1 MKEEDLV
8 ALPWINGPESGGI
21 RGFGFK
27 DEDDPQRYQVVYSS
41 LHEKLWCEAS
51 GLLMFK
57 LWDEAEEKV
66 AELSGYLGQR
76 DSDLEAKLTYGIA
89 MRDVNSGGDEP
100 PVGIIDEHKF
110 EAARRA
116 LRFQISR
123 DEGGNIDELC
133 GMLYDLVEARIRA
146 FVPSENRWN
155 DAEKTEPYWV
165 LDYGA
170 ATLQALLKAA
180 TLWLEV
186 PKAATI
192 VFANLSDFNDNPHD
206 KTHCIVDELA
216 KRGEFKRARKVA
228 GDILKVD
235 PGMSEFYRNIFWA
248 AVAECS
254 EALGETAIAHE
265 SYVKLKDC
273 DPEFYDDNEKMSLF
287 EDVSPG
293 TLDERI
299 TRSTMNAS
307 MDS

>member
-1 MKEEDLV
+1 MRCPGSMAPRAAASVDLGSEMKMTNNVIKLCIPRCTKNYGVRHLGCLRLNCGTKQRKRWQSLV
-8 ALPWINGPESGGI
+8 GI
-21 RGFGFK
+21 L
-27 DEDDPQRYQVVYSS
+27 VSVM
-41 LHEKLWCEAS
+41 C
-51 GLLMFK
+51 
-57 LWDEAEEKV
+57 
-66 AELSGYLGQR
+66 
-76 DSDLEAKLTYGIA
+76 DSDLEAKLNYGIA
-89 MRDVNSGGDEP
+89 MRDVNRGGDEP
-100 PVGIIDEHKF
+100 PAGIIDEHKF

-116 LRFQISR
+116 IRFQISR
-123 DEGGNIDELC
+123 DGGGNIDELC
-133 GMLYDLVEARIRA
+133 GMLYELVEARIRA

-170 ATLQALLKAA
+170 ATVQALLKAA

-186 PKAATI
+186 PKAATS

-206 KTHCIVDELA
+206 KSHCIVDELA

-254 EALGETAIAHE
+254 EALGETAIALE
-265 SYVKLKDC
+265 SYVKLKES

-287 EDVSPG
+287 ENVSPG

-299 TRSTMNAS
+299 TRTNMNAS
-307 MDS
+307 MN